1 MTARI
6 LEGASIAAA
15 IRADVAAEVAELTAR
30 GIVPGLAVVIVGED
44 PASKIYV
51 ASKGKA
57 CLEAGMHSETTRL
70 PATATEAELIA
81 VVERLN
87 RDPRIHGFLVQSPIP
102 KHMSYDRVVL
112 QIDPA
117 KDVDGFHPV
126 NVGRSWVGD
135 PQAFKPATPFGIQ
148 QMLIRSGIETKGAH
162 AVILGR
168 SNIVGKPMASLLVQ
182 DTVGGNATVTI
193 CHSRSKDLAGLTRQ
207 ADILIVAIGKSEFV
221 TAEMVQPGAVVID
234 VGINRVPDGSDPRGY
249 RLTGDVAFEP
259 VRRVASALTPVPGG
273 VGKMTIAML
282 LSNTVQAARQAALR
296 GGHPADPALT
306 R

>member
-1 MTARI
+1 VTARI
-6 LEGASIAAA
+6 LDGAAIATA
-15 IRADVAAEVAELTAR
+15 IRADVAADVAELKAR

-44 PASKIYV
+44 PASKVYV

-57 CLEAGMHSETTRL
+57 CLEAGMHSETIRL
-70 PATATEAELIA
+70 PASTSEAELVA

-112 QIDPA
+112 RIDPD

-126 NVGRSWVGD
+126 NVGRSWIGD
-135 PQAFKPATPFGIQ
+135 PQGFKPATPFGIQ

-162 AVILGR
+162 VVILGR
-168 SNIVGKPMASLLVQ
+168 SNIVGKPTASLLVQ
-182 DTVGGNATVTI
+182 DTLGGNATVTI
-193 CHSRSKDLAGLTRQ
+193 CHSRSKDLAGLARQ

-221 TAEMVQPGAVVID
+221 GADLVRPGAVVID
-234 VGINRVPDGSDPRGY
+234 VGMNRVPDASDRRGY

-259 VRRVASALTPVPGG
+259 VRQVASAITPVPGG

-282 LSNTVQAARQAALR
+282 LANTVQAARQAALR
-296 GGHPADPALT
+296 RERPADPALAQ
-306 R
+306 